1 MVLRS
6 SKKDIFQQTI
16 LCIRIN
22 FQIEGEKFKVIRFPS
37 GESDDLDFF
46 YILIEFCLN
55 YHLFEIIHVCCIIR
69 LKEYFG

>member
-1 MVLRS
+1 MVLRL

-46 YILIEFCLN
+46 LYINRI
-55 YHLFEIIHVCCIIR
+55 LFELSPV
-69 LKEYFG
+69 